1 MDSSQAKLG
10 LVANTAREPRDSSRN
25 LGLIARESRAVS
37 QAKLG
42 IHHERNLGFITNETW
57 NSPQTKLG
65 IHHKRHFGFLTNKT
79 WESSPAKLGIRRKR
93 NLRRIKCSLRACSSS
108 GSTVI
113 TLLQLLH
120 PHTSQAST
128 PFARKPCQSFRSFSV
143 FTRSFGL

>member
-65 IHHKRHFGFLTNKT
+65 IHHTNDISD
-79 WESSPAKLGIRRKR
+79 SSQTKLGSHRQQ
-93 NLRRIKCSLRACSSS
+93 NLEFVANETCIKCSLRACSSS

-120 PHTSQAST
+120 PHTSHTST

>member
-93 NLRRIKCSLRACSSS
+93 NLHQMFFKSVQQQRQHSNNSAA
-108 GSTVI
+108 I
-113 TLLQLLH
+113 TASPYFPHIH
-120 PHTSQAST
+120 PVCPEAL
-128 PFARKPCQSFRSFSV
+128 SV
-143 FTRSFGL
+143 LP